1 MALAQRSSRSR
12 KSQFQQD
19 DAAQELEQALEQ
31 ELERY
36 RALLVRYALAMTGS
50 LWDAEEIAQET
61 CLKFLSRAQEI
72 RSHSN
77 PEAYLLR
84 IAKNIWLDQ
93 KRRERIADHALC
105 ERMTAENMTA
115 EHIPEAKQEDLEPA
129 IQLLIESLSPLQRT
143 VFLLRDVLD
152 LSTSEVA
159 GLLRTSEGAV
169 KAVLHRARTAFAN
182 LRNRTCAEE
191 IVMPADDAQRQ
202 LLRAYVRALRLG
214 HVPAI
219 LQLAMSDLLDPVQAT
234 SRVLTW
240 TEERRAGQ
248 SDRRS
253 TPQAML
259 AA

>member
-19 DAAQELEQALEQ
+19 DAAQELTLEQALEQ
-31 ELERY
+31 ELARY

-72 RSHSN
+72 RSHPN

-93 KRRERIADHALC
+93 QRRKRIADHALC
-105 ERMTAENMTA
+105 ERMTAE
-115 EHIPEAKQEDLEPA
+115 HIPEAKREDLEPA
-129 IQLLIESLSPLQRT
+129 IQLLIESLSPLQRS

-191 IVMPADDAQRQ
+191 IVIPSDDAQRQ
-202 LLRAYVRALRLG
+202 LLRAYVRALQLG

-219 LQLAMSDLLDPVQAT
+219 VQLAMSDLLDPVQAT

-240 TEERRAGQ
+240 TEERRSGQ

-253 TPQAML
+253 TPQAMF

>member
-19 DAAQELEQALEQ
+19 DAAQELAQ

-105 ERMTAENMTA
+105 ERMTAE
-115 EHIPEAKQEDLEPA
+115 HIPEAKQEDLEPA
-129 IQLLIESLSPLQRT
+129 VQLLIKSLSPRQRT

-169 KAVLHRARTAFAN
+169 KAALHRARTAFAN

-191 IVMPADDAQRQ
+191 IVVPAGDAQRQ

-219 LQLAMSDLLDPVQAT
+219 VQLAMSDLLDPVQAT
-234 SRVLTW
+234 SKVLTW
-240 TEERRAGQ
+240 TEERRVGQ